1 MKTPAATPMMQ
12 QYISIKESYQD
23 CLLFYRMGDFYELF
37 FDDAVMA
44 STVLDIALT
53 KRGKHE
59 DGDIP
64 MCGVPFHACDFYL
77 HKLIKAGFKVAICEQ
92 METPE
97 QAKKRG
103 YKAIVKREV
112 IRIVTPGTILE
123 ENLLDSKTSN
133 YLASLT
139 KIDYQFALAWIDI
152 STGEFNSSLT
162 NIESLHSDLARI
174 NPKELIISEKL
185 MSILE
190 VKFVLQEWK
199 IVITSYVQS
208 FFEYA
213 KCELKLKNF
222 YNVLTLESFHDF
234 SHAEISACGA
244 IVEYITIT
252 QKSNIPKLG
261 VPKKLSSEQFMF
273 IDAATR
279 RNLEMTLTLAGQK
292 NGSLIDVIDKTRTTI
307 GSRLLYQYL
316 SFPLRS
322 ANSINSRLAMV
333 EFFAF
338 NNHLC
343 SNIRDILGK
352 INDIERAS
360 SRLFLNRGGPRDLL
374 TIREGLIQSFVV
386 AEMLMHYQQEL
397 PVVLHDLVKDLC
409 GFEQL
414 INELKDALNDEVPY
428 LTREG
433 GFVKMGYN
441 ATIDEL
447 QEMQS
452 TREYYLGELREAYRN
467 ETGVLNLRIEQN
479 NIIGYYIEVSPQQSS
494 KITAEKFIHKQT
506 LASGVRYITEELKEL
521 ETKLFTAQDQVLRLE
536 LEIFNALVELIGEY
550 AHKLVSLSHALAV
563 IDVMASFAYL
573 AKTNNYIKP
582 VVDESYE
589 FKIIA
594 GRHPVVEANL
604 KNNIAVSSFVPN
616 NCDLYEKQR
625 IWLLTGP
632 NMAGKSTFLRQNA
645 IIAILAHI
653 GSFVPSEFAHIG
665 IIDRIFS
672 RVGAS
677 DDLATG
683 KSTFMVEMVE
693 TATILNQATP
703 RSFVILDEIGRGTST
718 YDGLAIA
725 WSCLEYIHNKFKCRT
740 LFATHYHELTKL
752 VDNLSSLKCYSMKI
766 KEWQEKIIFL
776 HEVIEGNANR
786 SYGIYVAK
794 LAGIPNLVI
803 MRAEQILKLLESEN
817 YNTNLVAFHDKMPL
831 FIQNQSVNSK
841 LESFLSTIDVNDLTP
856 KKALEIL
863 YKMKNM

>member
-1 MKTPAATPMMQ
+1 MKTSAVTPMMQ
-12 QYISIKESYQD
+12 QYMSIKEAHQD

-37 FDDAVMA
+37 FDDAITAA
-44 STVLDIALT
+44 SVLDIALT

-59 DGDIP
+59 DYDIP

-92 METPE
+92 LETPE

-112 IRIVTPGTILE
+112 IRIITPGTILE
-123 ENLLDSKTSN
+123 ENLLDSTISN

-139 KIDYQFALAWIDI
+139 KIDNQLALAWIDI
-152 STGEFNSSLT
+152 STGEFSSCVT
-162 NIESLHSDLARI
+162 NLESLHSDLARI
-174 NPKELIISEKL
+174 NPKELLISEKF
-185 MSILE
+185 MSIPEIKLI
-190 VKFVLQEWK
+190 LQEWK
-199 IVITSYVQS
+199 VVITSYVQS
-208 FFEYA
+208 FFEYS

-222 YNVLTLESFHDF
+222 YNILTLDSFNYL
-234 SHAEISACGA
+234 SSAEISACGA

-252 QKSNIPKLG
+252 QKSNVPKLSI
-261 VPKKLSSEQFMF
+261 PKKLSSEQFMV

-279 RNLEMTLTLAGQK
+279 RNLELTITLSGQK
-292 NGSLIDVIDKTRTTI
+292 NGSVIDVIDKTKTTI

-316 SFPLRS
+316 SFPLRN
-322 ANSINSRLAMV
+322 AKTITSRLEIV
-333 EFFAF
+333 EFFVF
-338 NNHLC
+338 NDLLC
-343 SNIRDILGK
+343 NNIRDILGK
-352 INDIERAS
+352 VGDIERAS
-360 SRLFLNRGGPRDLL
+360 SRLLLNRGGPRDLV
-374 TIREGLIQSFVV
+374 TIREGLIQSF
-386 AEMLMHYQQEL
+386 AIADLLIHYKETL
-397 PVVLHDLVKDLC
+397 PVSLHSLSNDLC
-409 GFEQL
+409 GFEVL
-414 INELKDALNDEVPY
+414 INELREALNDEVPY
-428 LTREG
+428 LVREG

-452 TREYYLGELREAYRN
+452 TREYYLNELKETYRS
-467 ETGVLNLRIEQN
+467 ETGIGNLKIEHN

-506 LASGVRYITEELKEL
+506 LTTGVRYITEELKEL

-536 LEIFNALVELIGEY
+536 LEIFNALVELIGKHSY
-550 AHKLVSLSHALAV
+550 KLASLSHALAV
-563 IDVMASFAYL
+563 LDIMTSFAYL
-573 AKTNNYIKP
+573 AKSLNYVRPII
-582 VVDESYE
+582 DESYE
-589 FKIIA
+589 FKVIA

-604 KNNIAVSSFVPN
+604 KNNIAVNNFVPN
-616 NCDLYEKQR
+616 NCDLNEKQR
-625 IWLLTGP
+625 VWLLTGP

-653 GSFVPSEFAHIG
+653 GSFVPAEFAHIG
-665 IIDRIFS
+665 VIDRIFS

-703 RSFVILDEIGRGTST
+703 RSLVILDEIGRGTST

-752 VDNLSSLKCYSMKI
+752 VDSLSSLKCYSMKV

-776 HEVIEGNANR
+776 HEVIEGNASR

-794 LAGIPNLVI
+794 LAGVPNLVI
-803 MRAEQILKLLESEN
+803 MRAEQILKLLESAN
-817 YNTNLVAFHDKMPL
+817 DNTNIVELHDKMPL
-831 FIQNQSVNSK
+831 FMQHKSPNSE
-841 LESFLSTIDVNDLTP
+841 LESFLSTIDINDLTP
-856 KKALEIL
+856 KEALEIL
-863 YKMKNM
+863 YKMKNI